1 MNRLLILAAVAS
13 IGACHSRNEDQA
25 GAAPATGDTGAV
37 TEVIDSTRTGP
48 PGVAGRPSG
57 SEYTR
62 DSVPT
67 DTSLVQTD
75 TTTGMEP
82 SSSSDSTMTRST
94 EPSPSPSSTPQ
105 DTLGPASPDAGGT
118 VDSTTNPNASG
129 AGSGSTS
136 SDSSTSR

>member
-1 MNRLLILAAVAS
+1 MNRLVLLAAVAS
-13 IGACHSRNEDQA
+13 IAACHNRTEDQT
-25 GAAPATGDTGAV
+25 GAAPVAGDTTSV
-37 TEVIDSTRTGP
+37 TESIDSTRTGP
-48 PGVAGRPSG
+48 PGTAGRPSG

-75 TTTGMEP
+75 STTGMEP
-82 SSSSDSTMTRST
+82 STSPDSTMTRST
-94 EPSPSPSSTPQ
+94 EPSPSPTSTPQ

-129 AGSGSTS
+129 TGAET
-136 SDSSTSR
+136 SDSSGARQ